1 MADGGV
7 SFDLRQLDAV
17 RNNVLS
23 VAALSDEK
31 RGKLLKSIGVEIE
44 AQSTERFDT
53 KTDPQGNKWKDIDEA
68 TKAYYKARLA
78 SGKTDGK
85 PQPPLV
91 FTGDL
96 RMSITSEV
104 QSGGWSVIVGAAKEY
119 ANVHQY
125 GFEKRNIQA
134 RPYIGISAENERE
147 IEEIIRAYL
156 RSVFK

>member
-31 RGKLLKSIGVEIE
+31 RGRLLKSVGVEME
-44 AQSTERFDT
+44 AQSAERFDT
-53 KTDPQGNKWKDIDEA
+53 KTDPQGNKWKDIADA
-68 TKAYYKARLA
+68 TKVYYKARLA

-104 QSGGWSVIVGAAKEY
+104 QNGNWSVLVGEAREY

-125 GFEKRNIQA
+125 GFAEKNIPA
-134 RPYIGISAENERE
+134 RPYIGISAENARE
-147 IEEIIRAYL
+147 IEEIIHAYL
-156 RSVFK
+156 RSMF

>member
-23 VAALSDEK
+23 VAALTDEK
-31 RGKLLKSIGVEIE
+31 RGRLLKSIGVEME

-53 KTDPQGNKWKDIDEA
+53 KTDPQGNKWKDITDV
-68 TKAYYKARLA
+68 TKAYYAARLR

-125 GFEKRNIQA
+125 GYKNIPA
-134 RPYIGISAENERE
+134 RPYIGISNENAQE

>member
-17 RNNVLS
+17 SNNVLS
-23 VAALSDEK
+23 VAALTDDK
-31 RGKLLKSIGVEIE
+31 RSKLLKSIGVEME
-44 AQSTERFDT
+44 AQTTERFDT
-53 KTDPQGNKWKDIDEA
+53 KTDPQGNKWKDIADT
-68 TKAYYKARLA
+68 TKSYYNAMLD

-85 PQPPLV
+85 PRPPLV

-96 RMSITSEV
+96 RMSVTSEV
-104 QSGGWSVIVGAAKEY
+104 QGGGWSVIVGAAKEY

-125 GFEKRNIQA
+125 GFEAKNIPA
-134 RPYIGISAENERE
+134 RPFIGISAENQRE

-156 RSVFK
+156 RRMFK